1 MSLFRKPKRN
11 VRQRQVDSDDE
22 NVQNEEEENSL
33 SEIQSTIEKIKGS
46 KKSSKNKKKDLNT
59 SGTATDK
66 LDGEKKTSTLLSF
79 DDFEAEADDGE
90 VFKVKKSS
98 QSRRLMKQI
107 RAERK
112 EREKLESSMDP
123 SQPPLPTGP
132 QIQPPPPPSISG
144 GIDDHDD
151 IGIKLKSNLVINKI
165 NDPPQSRT
173 LAGYEA
179 EALHAEE
186 EDRSDES
193 NGENDPLQEIIKRG
207 DIPSAEA
214 IYAAR
219 KRRQAA
225 RERGSKT
232 VGPVVPN
239 SRGSGYISLG
249 KEKEGSR
256 GPSNHED

>member
-1 MSLFRKPKRN
+1 MERIQREKMSLFRKPKRN

-123 SQPPLPTGP
+123 SQPPLPTG
-132 QIQPPPPPSISG
+132 
-144 GIDDHDD
+144 
-151 IGIKLKSNLVINKI
+151 V
-165 NDPPQSRT
+165 
-173 LAGYEA
+173 
-179 EALHAEE
+179 
-186 EDRSDES
+186 
-193 NGENDPLQEIIKRG
+193 
-207 DIPSAEA
+207 
-214 IYAAR
+214 
-219 KRRQAA
+219 
-225 RERGSKT
+225 
-232 VGPVVPN
+232 
-239 SRGSGYISLG
+239 YI
-249 KEKEGSR
+249 
-256 GPSNHED
+256 

>member
-22 NVQNEEEENSL
+22 NFQNEEEENSL

-123 SQPPLPTGP
+123 SQPPLPTG
-132 QIQPPPPPSISG
+132 
-144 GIDDHDD
+144 
-151 IGIKLKSNLVINKI
+151 L
-165 NDPPQSRT
+165 
-173 LAGYEA
+173 
-179 EALHAEE
+179 
-186 EDRSDES
+186 
-193 NGENDPLQEIIKRG
+193 
-207 DIPSAEA
+207 
-214 IYAAR
+214 
-219 KRRQAA
+219 
-225 RERGSKT
+225 
-232 VGPVVPN
+232 
-239 SRGSGYISLG
+239 YI
-249 KEKEGSR
+249 
-256 GPSNHED
+256 

>member
-112 EREKLESSMDP
+112 EREKLESNMDP
-123 SQPPLPTGP
+123 SQPPLPTG
-132 QIQPPPPPSISG
+132 
-144 GIDDHDD
+144 
-151 IGIKLKSNLVINKI
+151 VY
-165 NDPPQSRT
+165 T
-173 LAGYEA
+173 
-179 EALHAEE
+179 
-186 EDRSDES
+186 
-193 NGENDPLQEIIKRG
+193 
-207 DIPSAEA
+207 
-214 IYAAR
+214 
-219 KRRQAA
+219 
-225 RERGSKT
+225 
-232 VGPVVPN
+232 
-239 SRGSGYISLG
+239 
-249 KEKEGSR
+249 
-256 GPSNHED
+256 

>member
-123 SQPPLPTGP
+123 SQPPLPTG
-132 QIQPPPPPSISG
+132 
-144 GIDDHDD
+144 
-151 IGIKLKSNLVINKI
+151 
-165 NDPPQSRT
+165 
-173 LAGYEA
+173 A
-179 EALHAEE
+179 
-186 EDRSDES
+186 
-193 NGENDPLQEIIKRG
+193 
-207 DIPSAEA
+207 
-214 IYAAR
+214 
-219 KRRQAA
+219 
-225 RERGSKT
+225 
-232 VGPVVPN
+232 
-239 SRGSGYISLG
+239 YI
-249 KEKEGSR
+249 
-256 GPSNHED
+256 

>member
-123 SQPPLPTGP
+123 SQPPLPTGVYFS
-132 QIQPPPPPSISG
+132 Q
-144 GIDDHDD
+144 
-151 IGIKLKSNLVINKI
+151 
-165 NDPPQSRT
+165 
-173 LAGYEA
+173 
-179 EALHAEE
+179 
-186 EDRSDES
+186 
-193 NGENDPLQEIIKRG
+193 
-207 DIPSAEA
+207 
-214 IYAAR
+214 
-219 KRRQAA
+219 
-225 RERGSKT
+225 
-232 VGPVVPN
+232 
-239 SRGSGYISLG
+239 
-249 KEKEGSR
+249 
-256 GPSNHED
+256 

>member
-1 MSLFRKPKRN
+1 MERIQREKMSLFRKPKRN

-123 SQPPLPTGP
+123 SQPPLPTG
-132 QIQPPPPPSISG
+132 
-144 GIDDHDD
+144 
-151 IGIKLKSNLVINKI
+151 
-165 NDPPQSRT
+165 
-173 LAGYEA
+173 A
-179 EALHAEE
+179 
-186 EDRSDES
+186 
-193 NGENDPLQEIIKRG
+193 
-207 DIPSAEA
+207 
-214 IYAAR
+214 
-219 KRRQAA
+219 
-225 RERGSKT
+225 
-232 VGPVVPN
+232 
-239 SRGSGYISLG
+239 YI
-249 KEKEGSR
+249 
-256 GPSNHED
+256 

>member
-123 SQPPLPTGP
+123 SQPPLPTG
-132 QIQPPPPPSISG
+132 
-144 GIDDHDD
+144 
-151 IGIKLKSNLVINKI
+151 V
-165 NDPPQSRT
+165 
-173 LAGYEA
+173 
-179 EALHAEE
+179 
-186 EDRSDES
+186 
-193 NGENDPLQEIIKRG
+193 
-207 DIPSAEA
+207 
-214 IYAAR
+214 
-219 KRRQAA
+219 
-225 RERGSKT
+225 
-232 VGPVVPN
+232 
-239 SRGSGYISLG
+239 YI
-249 KEKEGSR
+249 
-256 GPSNHED
+256 